1 MCTDPYCLVTAIG
14 AASRLACAPV
24 QVACRYSEERTK
36 SAVSAHAGWNGR
48 LRWRESVHSCMSYT
62 VELKME
68 VRWSRVGGALACD
81 CAYWPRGAESSA
93 RLFGE
98 VGPALSEAGCDGS
111 CCGGGGCSLCGS
123 PHS

>member
-1 MCTDPYCLVTAIG
+1 MRTDPYCPVTAIG
-14 AASRLACAPV
+14 AGSRLACVPV

-36 SAVSAHAGWNGR
+36 SAGWSGR

-62 VELKME
+62 VEFKME
-68 VRWSRVGGALACD
+68 VRWSRFGGALACD
-81 CAYWPRGAESSA
+81 CAYWPRGAESTA

-98 VGPALSEAGCDGS
+98 VGPALSEAGCDE
-111 CCGGGGCSLCGS
+111 CCCESGGCSLCGS